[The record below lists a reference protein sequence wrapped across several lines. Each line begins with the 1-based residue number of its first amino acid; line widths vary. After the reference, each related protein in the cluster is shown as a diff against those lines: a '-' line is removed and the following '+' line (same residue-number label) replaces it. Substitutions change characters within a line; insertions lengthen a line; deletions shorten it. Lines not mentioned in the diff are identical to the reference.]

1 MRHGEQGST
10 RRGMSHRRGLATLV
24 ALGVV
29 STTAATAHSYRVEHA
44 AAPSESQQLAAAD
57 GWHGRAGTAG
67 TPSDET
73 STTTETDPTSPT
85 STSAPTKPTPAPTST
100 PTPEPTTTTKP
111 APASVPSREAP
122 TSTSTTAPSSTST
135 AAPSSAPSATATATP
150 PAASP
155 AVHRSAGRTHGKVLH
170 LTFDDGPDPTW
181 TPQMLEV
188 LEKHDATAT
197 FFMVGKEA
205 ARFPG
210 LVKSVRGAGHAVGNH
225 GWDHP
230 QFPAI
235 GPAGVRQQLTATRD
249 AVGPGS
255 CFRAPYGEVDATV
268 LAAAGQSGYTASW
281 FWTADVRDWT
291 EPGTQQIAEGIVRG
305 AAPGAVYVLHD
316 GGINREQ
323 TVRGVDQALTVLAAQ
338 GWTFEALP
346 GC

>member
-1 MRHGEQGST
+1 
-10 RRGMSHRRGLATLV
+10 MSHRRGLATLV

-73 STTTETDPTSPT
+73 STTTETDPTSPR
-85 STSAPTKPTPAPTST
+85 STSA
-100 PTPEPTTTTKP
+100 PTTTTKP

-122 TSTSTTAPSSTST
+122 TSTST
-135 AAPSSAPSATATATP
+135 AAPSSAPSATATATATATPTP

-155 AVHRSAGRTHGKVLH
+155 AVHQSAGRTHEKVLH

-197 FFMVGKEA
+197 FFMVGEEA

-249 AVGPGS
+249 VVGPGS

-291 EPGTQQIAEGIVRG
+291 EPGTQQIAAGIVRG

-316 GGINREQ
+316 GGHQPRAD
-323 TVRGVDQALTVLAAQ
+323 RPRSGPGPDGAGCAGVDLRGAARLLI
-338 GWTFEALP
+338 APRL
-346 GC
+346 

>member
-44 AAPSESQQLAAAD
+44 AAPSESQQLATAD

-73 STTTETDPTSPT
+73 STTTETDPTSPR
-85 STSAPTKPTPAPTST
+85 STSA
-100 PTPEPTTTTKP
+100 PTTTTKP

-122 TSTSTTAPSSTST
+122 TSTST
-135 AAPSSAPSATATATP
+135 AAPSSAPSATATATATPTP

-155 AVHRSAGRTHGKVLH
+155 AVHQSAGRTHEKVLH

-197 FFMVGKEA
+197 FFMVGEEA

-249 AVGPGS
+249 VVGPGS

-291 EPGTQQIAEGIVRG
+291 EPGTQQIAAGIVRG

-316 GGINREQ
+316 GASTASRPSAE
-323 TVRGVDQALTVLAAQ
+323 
-338 GWTFEALP
+338 WTRP
-346 GC
+346 